1 MKVISNMKTNQVTLE
16 MSSEELEA
24 LHYALN
30 QYSQKAREPYLTWA
44 EWYETLDD
52 EDKAREGI
60 IEDFRRI
67 EIFRRMRH

>member
-30 QYSQKAREPYLTWA
+30 QYSQKARESYLTWD

-52 EDKAREGI
+52 EDKTREGI

-67 EIFRRMRH
+67 EIFRRMRY